1 MARKSIIDWR
11 RRRLMRRE
19 IPLRENVTVV
29 GVAIALVGVVWW
41 TLAQRDAYDPT
52 ERDLPIELLMV
63 ERPPIEIYNVPLK
76 RWSEPGTSPTATATP
91 ALGLFPP
98 SLIDENWQLKT
109 RVRTFDA
116 SNLYE
121 KINGEAEKFI
131 KQGLRNMHY
140 ATLQARDGT
149 EFAIELY
156 DQGGVGGS
164 LGIFS
169 GHRPA
174 SRDVEERAGVSYFP
188 TSVGVIGRVGPYFFR
203 AAADRTSEAVA
214 RKSIELVEALATLV
228 APAANASVPPAIAAP
243 VAGPT
248 AQPAVAPQ
256 PMQILAEA
264 LDLSESD
271 LAFEA
276 ANVFQFDFAQAFWF
290 GTMPDGGRAFLHEAA
305 DVDAAQGLFDLL
317 AEELGYDYEVLERK
331 PRRVIMRHEFL
342 GTYMTLA
349 RYGIYVA
356 GAENLPAIT
365 RVNPVLGK
373 LEARLGGGAA
383 K

>member
-1 MARKSIIDWR
+1 MGRKSIIGWR
-11 RRRLMRRE
+11 RRRLMRH
-19 IPLRENVTVV
+19 VV
-29 GVAIALVGVVWW
+29 PATEKAVVVSLALGLVGIVWW
-41 TLAQRDAYDPT
+41 TFAQRDAYDPT

-76 RWSEPGTSPTATATP
+76 RWSEPGSTMTVSSQPELGVFP
-91 ALGLFPP
+91 A
-98 SLIDENWQLKT
+98 SLVDANWQLKA

-140 ATLQARDGT
+140 ATLRASDGT

-174 SRDVEERAGVSYFP
+174 SRTVEERAGVSYFP
-188 TSVGVIGRVGPYFFR
+188 TTVGVIGRVGPYFFR
-203 AAADRTSEAVA
+203 AAADRTSDAVA
-214 RKSIELVEALATLV
+214 QKSMALVEALATLV
-228 APAANASVPPAIAAP
+228 VPAANATVAAAVPAKVPTTQVRESAAP
-243 VAGPT
+243 A
-248 AQPAVAPQ
+248 
-256 PMQILAEA
+256 PMQLLAQA
-264 LDLSESD
+264 LELSEGD

-276 ANVFQFDFAQAFWF
+276 ANVFQFDFAKAFWF
-290 GTMPDGGRAFLHEAA
+290 GTLPEGGRAFLHEAT
-305 DVDAAQGLFDLL
+305 DPAASKALYEVLL
-317 AEELGYDYEVLERK
+317 EEHGYDYEVLEQTPERTVMK
-331 PRRVIMRHEFL
+331 HNFL
-342 GTYMTLA
+342 GTYLVLA
-349 RYGIYVA
+349 HMGRYVA

-365 RVNPVLGK
+365 QVQPVLS
-373 LEARLGGGAA
+373 RLGGALLE
-383 K
+383 